1 MPTSLLKSRAYQRRR
16 RRALF
21 AKGLCTWCGR
31 VAPAEGRTRC
41 EDCREVGRASARKL
55 QARRRAAALALG
67 MCRTCCLREA
77 MPRRSQC
84 AVCAEARD
92 ALRARH
98 RGEGR
103 VA

>member
-1 MPTSLLKSRAYQRRR
+1 MSTHPMKSRAYQRKR

-21 AKGLCTWCGR
+21 AAGLCTWCGR
-31 VAPAEGRTRC
+31 TAPLQGRTRC
-41 EDCREVGRASARKL
+41 EACLEVGRASARKT
-55 QARRRAAALALG
+55 QARRRAAALTLG
-67 MCRTCCLREA
+67 FCRTCCIREA

-92 ALRARH
+92 ELRARH
-98 RGEGR
+98 REQGR

>member
-1 MPTSLLKSRAYQRRR
+1 MTRNLLKNRAYQRRR

-31 VAPAEGRTRC
+31 VPPADGRTRC
-41 EDCREVGRASARKL
+41 EDCCEMGRASARKL

-67 MCRTCCLREA
+67 MCRCCCDRQA

-92 ALRARH
+92 ELRARH
-98 RGEGR
+98 RAEGR